1 MAPCYFFRGISLKT
15 LMESAFV
22 DDIIVIFDPFLRF
35 SPVFCP
41 VVLGEPRVLAS
52 KRLTGKFFQDLRR
65 RGLPDRLAPRGS
77 KGAEEGQFCGLFQAV
92 DQALG
97 MQQPG

>member
-1 MAPCYFFRGISLKT
+1 
-15 LMESAFV
+15 MESAFV

-41 VVLGEPRVLAS
+41 VVLGEPRVWPANA
-52 KRLTGKFFQDLRR
+52 TGKFFQDLRG

-77 KGAEEGQFCGLFQAV
+77 KGAEEGRFAGYFK
-92 DQALG
+92 
-97 MQQPG
+97 P